1 VPRSAAEV
9 VVPGV
14 HRIRVG
20 RGDTENAFVVEGD
33 DGLTLV
39 DVGWAS
45 APTVITEA
53 LAGLGH
59 RPTAVRRIVVTH
71 AHPDHVRGLAAMRD
85 LTGAEVLVHDADAS
99 WLRAGRVPA
108 GGRSGAVGSALDRLP
123 FMRWTPVA
131 ADRTLVDGDV
141 IADTGLRVV
150 HTPGHTAGHVA
161 LHHEPT
167 RTLLLGDAAFH
178 LRGLGLGP
186 ATLAHDP
193 DTRPDALTAL
203 PRDVEAVGF
212 AHGAPLIGDAVA
224 SFHDFVRA
232 TGRGSAA

>member
-1 VPRSAAEV
+1 MPRSAAEV

-14 HRIRVG
+14 YRVPVG
-20 RGDTENAFVVEGD
+20 RGNTENAFVVEGA

-45 APTVITEA
+45 APAVITEA

-71 AHPDHVRGLAAMRD
+71 AHSDHVRGLATMRE
-85 LTGAEVLVHDADAS
+85 LTGAEVLIHHADAA
-99 WLRAGRVPA
+99 WLRAGRVPT
-108 GGRSGAVGSALDRLP
+108 GGRSGAVGSTLDRLP
-123 FMRWTPVA
+123 FMRWTPVTP
-131 ADRTLVDGDV
+131 DRTLDDGEIIEGSD
-141 IADTGLRVV
+141 LRVV

-193 DTRPDALTAL
+193 DTRPDALAAL
-203 PRDVEAVGF
+203 PADVTAVGF
-212 AHGAPLIGDAVA
+212 AHGAPLTGDAVGA
-224 SFHDFVRA
+224 FHDFVHA
-232 TGRGSAA
+232 TGRSSAS

>member
-9 VVPGV
+9 VAPGV
-14 HRIRVG
+14 HRVRVG
-20 RGDTENAFVVEGD
+20 HGDTENVFVVEGD
-33 DGLTLV
+33 DGPTLV

-45 APTVITEA
+45 APALVVEA

-59 RPTAVRRIVVTH
+59 RPGAVRRIVVTH
-71 AHPDHVRGLAAMRD
+71 AHPDHVRGLATMRE
-85 LTGAEVLVHDADAS
+85 LTGAEVLIHHADAA

-108 GGRSGAVGSALDRLP
+108 GGRSGAVGSTLDRLP
-123 FMRWTPVA
+123 FMRWTPVTP
-131 ADRTLVDGDV
+131 DRTLDDGEIV
-141 IADTGLRVV
+141 EGSGLRVV

-193 DTRPDALTAL
+193 DTRPDALAAL
-203 PRDVEAVGF
+203 PTDVAAVGF
-212 AHGAPLIGDAVA
+212 AHGAPLTGDAVGA
-224 SFHDFVRA
+224 FHDFVRA
-232 TGRGSAA
+232 TGRSSTS

>member
-1 VPRSAAEV
+1 MPRSTAEV

-20 RGDTENAFVVEGD
+20 HGDTENAFLVEGD
-33 DGLTLV
+33 DGPTLV

-45 APTVITEA
+45 APAVITEA

-71 AHPDHVRGLAAMRD
+71 AHPDHVRGLAAMRE
-85 LTGAEVLVHDADAS
+85 LTGAEVLVHAADAA
-99 WLRAGRVPA
+99 WLRAGRVPP

-123 FMRWTPVA
+123 FMRWTPVTP
-131 ADRTLVDGDV
+131 DHTLTGGEV
-141 IADTGLRVV
+141 IGGTGLRVV

-193 DTRPDALTAL
+193 DTRPEALAAL
-203 PRDVEAVGF
+203 PLDVAAVGF
-212 AHGAPLIGDAVA
+212 AHGAPMTGDAVG

-232 TGRGSAA
+232 TRRSPAA